1 MGKLIFWL
9 VVVFAG
15 LFVLRLI
22 NVAKH
27 GSGAGRPG
35 ARNGNRNAAKPA
47 AMARCVDCGVFLPSA
62 DAVKSPR
69 GPVCGDPQCARRR
82 SGKGS

>member
-9 VVVFAG
+9 VVVFGG
-15 LFVLRLI
+15 LLVLRLI

-27 GSGAGRPG
+27 GPGRSGGSTRAGE
-35 ARNGNRNAAKPA
+35 RNGGKPA
-47 AMARCVDCGVFLPSA
+47 AMVRCVDCAVFLPST

-82 SGKGS
+82 RSAAS